1 MSGDQA
7 RYWAE
12 EGGPNWVRDESVYEA
27 MLAPFDAVLLDALA
41 PAAGERVLEVGCGF
55 GATACALAATGAVVH
70 GVDVAPA
77 MVARARERAAEA
89 GVDPTFAVAD
99 AETDPLGGPFDAVAS
114 RFGVM
119 FFADPVRAFA
129 NVATATRAGGR
140 LTFVCWQPVECNPWM
155 GRPVQVVRGLLADP
169 PPPPPPGPGP
179 FAFGDPAYVADV
191 LDRAGWHDVV
201 SEPFTP
207 SLRLGGAGGVA
218 GAVDQ
223 VLSSSAARVL
233 LDVADPAV
241 RDRAVELLTAEFTE
255 LVVDG
260 AVTVPAAAWVV
271 TARR

>member
-12 EGGPNWVRDESVYEA
+12 EGGPNWVRDEAVYEA

-41 PAAGERVLEVGCGF
+41 PVAGERVLEVGCGF

-89 GVDPTFAVAD
+89 GVDPTYAVAD

-119 FFADPVRAFA
+119 FFADPVAAFA
-129 NVATATRAGGR
+129 NVAAATRPGGR
-140 LTFVCWQPVECNPWM
+140 LAFVCWQPVEHNPWM
-155 GRPVQVVRGLLADP
+155 GRPVQVVRGLLSDP
-169 PPPPPPGPGP
+169 PPLPPSGPGP
-179 FAFGDPAYVADV
+179 FAFGDPAYVDDV
-191 LDRAGWHDVV
+191 CTRAGWHDVAA
-201 SEPFTP
+201 EPFTP
-207 SLRLGGAGGVA
+207 TLRLGGGDGVA
-218 GAVDQ
+218 GAVEQ
-223 VLSSSAARVL
+223 VLSSSATRSL
-233 LDVADPAV
+233 LDGADPAV
-241 RDRAVELLTAEFTE
+241 RERAVELLTADFAD

-260 AVTVPAAAWVV
+260 AVTVPAAVWVV
-271 TARR
+271 TART